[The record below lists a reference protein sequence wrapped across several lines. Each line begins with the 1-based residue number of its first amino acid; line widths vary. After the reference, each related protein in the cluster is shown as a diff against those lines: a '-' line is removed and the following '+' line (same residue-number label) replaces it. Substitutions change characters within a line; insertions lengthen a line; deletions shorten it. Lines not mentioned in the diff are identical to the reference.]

1 VTVNRFRPETT
12 VFLILL
18 MLTLAVWILRG
29 LELLTFIP
37 GLVIWLL
44 AFLTIAAAII
54 DVLQQ
59 TKR

>member
-1 VTVNRFRPETT
+1 
-12 VFLILL
+12 
-18 MLTLAVWILRG
+18 MLTLAIWILRG

-44 AFLTIAAAII
+44 ALLTIAAAII
-54 DVLQQ
+54 NLFQQ